1 MKTNPNHGTLVQ
13 QLSWIRDK
21 LVEIEQKLDHIIYR
35 MAEEDP
41 RSPKYRRWLD
51 GINGSDWSEG
61 DREET
66 DDEGRGD

>member
-41 RSPKYRRWLD
+41 RSPKYRRWTNGMD
-51 GINGSDWSEG
+51 GSGWRDG
-61 DREET
+61 DRVEDNNE
-66 DDEGRGD
+66 DRGD